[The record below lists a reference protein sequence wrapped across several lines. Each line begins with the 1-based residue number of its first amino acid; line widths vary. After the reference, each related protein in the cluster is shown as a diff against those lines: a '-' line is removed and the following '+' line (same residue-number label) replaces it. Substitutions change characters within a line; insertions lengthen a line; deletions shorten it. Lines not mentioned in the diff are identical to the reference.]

1 MNIQQTIDALHAQG
15 KKYGYH
21 HECVTYSN
29 PQDGAE
35 VVTVV
40 RLEES
45 RMFKPRTADRNAP
58 RPPVILIA

>member
-1 MNIQQTIDALHAQG
+1 MNIQQTIDALKALG
-15 KKYGYH
+15 ETYGYH

-45 RMFKPRTADRNAP
+45 RMFKPRIGAP
-58 RPPVILIA
+58 SERPPVILIA